1 MNALLF
7 TMALMCGQLPLDA
20 EPPVP
25 ESLKKV
31 ISYSE
36 MNDLVVIRSNVEMLQ
51 KLSKQGVSVDPDG
64 KIMAA
69 LMDRVAKITD
79 GKIKTIE
86 DLMSITGGTIPPPT
100 NLEKIK
106 GFLTFANFVWITG
119 VVFFMVAFMWLFGHY
134 FLELIISV
142 PGILWE
148 IVLYGSCVLLLFS
161 GTKLPEAYYMIP
173 VISGALGLIGC
184 LSLTCKLHCEDF
196 ENYEWFLL
204 ATAII
209 WGSIAIQFSSHFLGF
224 LAVTALLGSL
234 GFMAGHIPGIVL
246 IGFRDEAV
254 MPRATFAAWLILAL
268 HTSLFVTGTNAP
280 TLEVFRDGMNFMGA
294 FVYFMGLLIMSSR
307 WYCVSYRGSQ
317 YEDVIATGWPLYW
330 LIQSLALGSAFIAI
344 FFGHT
349 FGMSALLGI
358 SGTFLYLYV
367 IEKYYDLPWKGIGWA
382 WSLLG
387 LGTLLIFGGIYLL
400 PKLLNLI

>member
-1 MNALLF
+1 MNALFF
-7 TMALMCGQLPLDA
+7 TMALVCGQLPLDA

-51 KLSKQGVSVDPDG
+51 KLNKQGMAIDPDG
-64 KIMAA
+64 KIMAG

-86 DLMSITGGTIPPPT
+86 DLISITGGAIPPPT
-100 NLEKIK
+100 RFEKIK
-106 GFLTFANFVWITG
+106 GFLTFANFVWVTG

-134 FLELIISV
+134 FLELIISI

-148 IVLYGSCVLLLFS
+148 VILYSTCLLVIYS

-173 VISGALGLIGC
+173 VICGALGLSGC
-184 LSLTCKLHCEDF
+184 LLLTCKLHCEDN
-196 ENYEWFLL
+196 ESYEGLLL
-204 ATAII
+204 AIAIV
-209 WGSIAIQFSSHFLGF
+209 WGSIAIQFSSYFLGF
-224 LAVTALLGSL
+224 IAVTALLGSL
-234 GFMAGHIPGIVL
+234 GFMAGHIPGIVF

-254 MPRATFAAWLILAL
+254 MPRVTFAAWLILAF
-268 HTSLFVTGTNAP
+268 HTSLLVTGTNAP
-280 TLEVFRDGMNFMGA
+280 ALEVFRDGMNFMGG
-294 FVYFMGLLIMSSR
+294 FIYFLGLLIMSSR
-307 WYCVSYRGSQ
+307 WYCVSYRGAQ
-317 YEDVIATGWPLYW
+317 HEDVIATGWSLYW
-330 LIQSLALGSAFIAI
+330 IMQSLALGSAFCAI

-367 IEKYYDLPWKGIGWA
+367 IEKYYDLPWNGIGWA

-387 LGTLLIFGGIYLL
+387 LGMLLIFGGIYLL
-400 PKLLNLI
+400 PKLLHLI